1 MCSSLSATYRGW
13 SSVRVSNRVILL
25 TVLLIGVTQIPI
37 LIFYTISARP
47 TVCLGQPNLFQT
59 INGLLILLIWSL
71 IPFLL
76 MLTFG
81 LLTIRHVRQSTHRVH
96 HRYKRTRF
104 IDRQLT
110 QIMLIQSILFM
121 LTSAAGTVGGM
132 LNVLDDNSRRN
143 PLELAKQTFLGNV
156 LSFVALLGPCVS
168 FYLCTLSSQLFRR
181 ELHALFHR
189 RRQNAVHEIANI
201 APLPPRTP

>member
-1 MCSSLSATYRGW
+1 
-13 SSVRVSNRVILL
+13 VSNRVIPL
-25 TVLLIGVTQIPI
+25 TVLLIGVTQIQI

-47 TVCLGQPNLFQT
+47 TVCLGQPILFQT
-59 INGLLILLIWSL
+59 INGLLILLIWSI

-76 MLTFG
+76 MLIFG
-81 LLTIRHVRQSTHRVH
+81 LLTIRHVRQSTHLAH

-121 LTSAAGTVGGM
+121 LTSAAGALGGM
-132 LNVLDDNSRRN
+132 LNVLDDNSRKN
-143 PLELAKQTFLGNV
+143 PLELAKQSFLGII
-156 LSFVALLGPCVS
+156 LLFAALLGPCVS

-181 ELHALFHR
+181 ELRDLLHR
-189 RRQNAVHEIANI
+189 RRQNAVHEIATI
-201 APLPPRTP
+201 APLPPRTH